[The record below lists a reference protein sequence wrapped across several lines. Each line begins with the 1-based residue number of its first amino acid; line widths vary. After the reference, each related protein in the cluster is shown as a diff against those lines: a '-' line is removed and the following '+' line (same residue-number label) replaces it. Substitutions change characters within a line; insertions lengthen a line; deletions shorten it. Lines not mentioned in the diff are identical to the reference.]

1 MEAGLSSSIRTYGPF
16 YGRDF
21 LGQRVGITKL
31 WHVAVVDI
39 TIVSSS
45 FHTVGSAIYAG
56 RRKTMIQPRGLVEL
70 SPWYERRI
78 YLFKLQCDFICH

>member
-1 MEAGLSSSIRTYGPF
+1 MEAGLSSGIRTYSPF

-56 RRKTMIQPRGLVEL
+56 RRKLADYDTTPGLSRAFTVVRKEN
-70 SPWYERRI
+70 
-78 YLFKLQCDFICH
+78 LFI